1 MATSLGAVPLKS
13 KTSRTGS
20 CLVALTLSLATLI
33 TACGDDTTG
42 SEPAGAQSDSPPTE
56 VTVPISAAEVDVITD
71 GAEPRRVVRHQPPGE
86 ATQDAVL
93 TTSSTVSQQIDDQ
106 PPQDFSTPELT
117 LPLSAEVTEQAP
129 DTDVD
134 SGNADTNLHTVEL
147 SLGDATTS
155 DATLDGA
162 LSHSEGS
169 GVDLTVRPNGAV
181 TALRIQPAEDAPDI
195 ARSAIEQ
202 AFYQAVYRTLPF
214 PETPIGVGAQ
224 WTVRQQ
230 VTSGITLDQTTTA
243 TLTEREGNR
252 LTIEFVVDQK
262 PRSSVWNL
270 EGDSGAL
277 NIDQYVMTGTGSV
290 TIDLDKPLPV
300 AGTVTVGGEQRYS
313 DPGGTTQLM
322 QTITNRVTWET
333 P

>member
-1 MATSLGAVPLKS
+1 MPLKS
-13 KTSRTGS
+13 KASRTGS

-33 TACGDDTTG
+33 TSCSDDTG
-42 SEPAGAQSDSPPTE
+42 SGEAGAHPDSPPSE
-56 VTVPISAAEVDVITD
+56 VTVPISASEVDVITD
-71 GAEPRRVVRHQPPGE
+71 GAEPREVVRHQPPAD

-93 TTSSTVSQQIDDQ
+93 TTSSQISQQIDDQ

-117 LPLSAEVTEQAP
+117 LPLSAEVADVDADDQSA
-129 DTDVD
+129 DTD
-134 SGNADTNLHTVEL
+134 LHTVEL
-147 SLGDATTS
+147 TIGDAATP
-155 DATLDGA
+155 DATLDGQ
-162 LSHSEGS
+162 LSPSEGS
-169 GVDLTVRPNGAV
+169 GVDLTVQPNGAV
-181 TALRIQPAEDAPDI
+181 TALRIQPAEDAPDV

-214 PETPIGVGAQ
+214 PETPIGIGAQ

-243 TLTEREGNR
+243 TLTAREGNR
-252 LTIEFVVDQK
+252 LTIDFVVDQK

-277 NIDQYVMTGTGSV
+277 NIDRYVMTGTGSM
-290 TIDLDKPLPV
+290 TIELDKPLPV
-300 AGTVTVGGEQRYS
+300 TGTVTVGGEQRYS
-313 DPGGTTQLM
+313 DPEGTTQLM
-322 QTITNRVTWET
+322 QTITNRVEWAA